1 MRSVLPLNFPEN
13 WQRGTWVNILHHPLI
28 GCEALW
34 LIVISCIKSLE
45 CRAWVHCKTVFWLP
59 LTLELCLGLFH
70 ILQRKGCGK
79 MRCCCFS
86 DQLGQPSASPSGGFS
101 SGGCVLTTAQ
111 QVSTAGTFA
120 EGHQILS
127 SANGPDSGR
136 KMLPLLQQHD
146 MIQPS
151 ITLFKWVSHAGTKE
165 GLLWMWVSFPLVCL
179 QDVLPSI
186 EDIVPEFGPPLVK
199 AIPGAVGLAS
209 DPEPV
214 HTRHT
219 AGAVSPACAGVP
231 LGQHLSGRHAL
242 LAVIFPKA
250 TG

>member
-86 DQLGQPSASPSGGFS
+86 DQLGLRWAVFQISWASP
-101 SGGCVLTTAQ
+101 LLAP
-111 QVSTAGTFA
+111 QV
-120 EGHQILS
+120 
-127 SANGPDSGR
+127 DS
-136 KMLPLLQQHD
+136 PL
-146 MIQPS
+146 
-151 ITLFKWVSHAGTKE
+151 
-165 GLLWMWVSFPLVCL
+165 
-179 QDVLPSI
+179 
-186 EDIVPEFGPPLVK
+186 
-199 AIPGAVGLAS
+199 
-209 DPEPV
+209 
-214 HTRHT
+214 
-219 AGAVSPACAGVP
+219 GAVSSPQHSKSALQVP
-231 LGQHLSGRHAL
+231 LQKDTKFFPL
-242 LAVIFPKA
+242 LMDQTQGERCSPCCSNMTWYSQA
-250 TG
+250 